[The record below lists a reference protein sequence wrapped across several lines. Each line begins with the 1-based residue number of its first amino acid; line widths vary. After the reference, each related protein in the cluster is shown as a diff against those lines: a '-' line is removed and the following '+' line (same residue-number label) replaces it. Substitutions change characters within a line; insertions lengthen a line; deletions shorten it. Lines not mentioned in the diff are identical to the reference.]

1 MIKALL
7 IGLGLIAVFGAF
19 VVWFEYVKFSDTLDY
34 DCDDFDYDFDEDEDE
49 EDWWL

>member
-34 DCDDFDYDFDEDEDE
+34 DDFDYDFDEDE